1 MAVQRLT
8 IPILPPSLNR
18 LMRGKLRTRMRLG
31 GAWAWMVRLFARDAA
46 TAPATGKRRVSLVL
60 VYPRGRKLH
69 DPDSFFKAVGDGLVR
84 AGLLVDDGPGWVEW
98 GTVRYARGTNESTEI
113 ILEDL

>member
-1 MAVQRLT
+1 VAVQRLT

-18 LMRGKLRTRMRLG
+18 LMRGKLRTR
-31 GAWAWMVRLFARDAA
+31 DAA
-46 TAPATGKRRVSLVL
+46 TVPAAGKRRVSLVL

-98 GTVRYARGTNESTEI
+98 GTVRYARGEHESTEI